1 MYRNLRRAWWL
12 AACLIPLPLAADE
25 ITEQIQS
32 AVEAYEQKDYRSAV
46 DDLNYAIA
54 QIQTL
59 INTEN
64 VSLLP
69 EPLEGWTA
77 TEVDNAGA
85 GMAILGG
92 GTNMTRHYQRGEED
106 LEINIIGDSPWIAS
120 MMQIATNPMLMAGNP
135 NLKPYR
141 FGELKGM
148 KETTPGQVEVSL
160 MLAGQVMVKVVGR
173 DLTDQAVIE
182 QYLEAIDWERLEAAL
197 LP

>member
-1 MYRNLRRAWWL
+1 MHRYSGRALWL
-12 AACLIPLPLAADE
+12 AVCLIPLPLAADE
-25 ITEQIQS
+25 VKDQIQS

-59 INTEN
+59 ITTEN
-64 VSLLP
+64 AQLLP

-77 TEVDNAGA
+77 TEVENADA
-85 GMAILGG
+85 GMGMLGG
-92 GTNMTRHYQRGEED
+92 GTNMTRHYQRDAED
-106 LEINIIGDSPWIAS
+106 VEINIIANSPWLAS

-148 KETTPGQVEVSL
+148 KETTEGSVEVSL
-160 MLAGQVMVKVVGR
+160 MLAGQVMIKITGR
-173 DLTDQAVIE
+173 HLSDEAVIE
-182 QYLEAIDWERLEAAL
+182 QYLEAMDFDRLEATL
-197 LP
+197 LQ